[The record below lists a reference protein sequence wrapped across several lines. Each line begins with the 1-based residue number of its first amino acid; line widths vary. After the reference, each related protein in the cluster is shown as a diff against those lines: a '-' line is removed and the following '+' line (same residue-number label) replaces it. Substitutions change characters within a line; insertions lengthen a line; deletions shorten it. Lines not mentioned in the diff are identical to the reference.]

1 VEQCCLLGGAVDG
14 GDAGDAAAFTSFGSS
29 GAALHRVEV
38 SAAAGVTGAELQA
51 LCAG

>member
-1 VEQCCLLGGAVDG
+1 MVAMLLVMLLRLP
-14 GDAGDAAAFTSFGSS
+14 AFGS
-29 GAALHRVEV
+29 GAASHRVEV